1 MLFERMRIAD
11 MIESVLPGENGA
23 FLVNNPIVLK
33 KKLIAAE
40 RVATKEEKQK
50 IKELCHHLRVLY
62 GFSDG
67 YCATWFS
74 IIEKRCNE

>member
-1 MLFERMRIAD
+1 MLCERMRIAD
-11 MIESVLPGENGA
+11 MIESVLPGQNGA
-23 FLVNNPIVLK
+23 FLVNNPIVLR

-50 IKELCHHLRVLY
+50 IKELCHNLIVLY

-67 YCATWFS
+67 YLSTQFS
-74 IIEKRCNE
+74 ILESRFEE

>member
-1 MLFERMRIAD
+1 MRIAD
-11 MIESVLPGENGA
+11 MIENVLPGQNGNM
-23 FLVNNPIVLK
+23 LVNNPVLLR
-33 KKLIAAE
+33 KKLTAALKN
-40 RVATKEEKQK
+40 ATKEEKQK

>member
-11 MIESVLPGENGA
+11 MIESVLPGQNGA

-50 IKELCHHLRVLY
+50 IKELCHHLSVLY

-67 YCATWFS
+67 YIATWFR
-74 IIEKRCNE
+74 IIEKRCEL